1 MTPLDQ
7 FSRTE
12 RIVRK
17 FDVIYTIKTVKNVR
31 CHWQSS
37 AYEREGKSVGIVALK
52 TREIGRSP
60 DGQFIRSGASKT
72 LLQLSE
78 QACLDLSVRCRTLS
92 TVASISGMLFDS
104 PRASYGSSEVMR
116 NVLVH
121 CSAAE
126 PSASVRPA
134 SDCEPAKTLHS

>member
-1 MTPLDQ
+1 MPLDQ

-37 AYEREGKSVGIVALK
+37 AYEREGESVGIVALK

-60 DGQFIRSGASKT
+60 DGQFIRSGSVKNPASIKRAGLPRPVGSLPNT
-72 LLQLSE
+72 FQRSCRY
-78 QACLDLSVRCRTLS
+78 QACC
-92 TVASISGMLFDS
+92 DS
-104 PRASYGSSEVMR
+104 PRAPYGSSEVMR